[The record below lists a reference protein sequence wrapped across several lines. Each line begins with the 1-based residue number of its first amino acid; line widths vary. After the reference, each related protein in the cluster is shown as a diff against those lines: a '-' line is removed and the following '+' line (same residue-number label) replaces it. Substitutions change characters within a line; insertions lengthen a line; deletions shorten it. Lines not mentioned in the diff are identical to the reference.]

1 MQRLLIIS
9 ILLLQTLFLQGQFLQ
24 NISEEEKQKLSDRMF
39 GHVSA
44 LAHDSMMGREAGTEG
59 ELKAMYYIAKQ
70 FKNAGLQPLPEKNYW
85 IPFSFSEGYSY
96 QSGSISFQNK
106 EYSQNEYFLYLNPLV
121 NYNFSGNTFFIGDGL
136 NEADYK
142 MLNSSFNKNAV
153 IVIDINFSDTCDNA
167 TDQKYLPLLE
177 KAVAKAT
184 FINPEAVILV
194 SSDVKKFP
202 AIASINLDQA
212 RPNIPVICTGKTLS
226 KKILKSDNSEIQSK
240 CEFSKNE
247 KTGYNVAAWIDN
259 GKPTTIV
266 FGAHYDHLGFGKSGS
281 LSTDS
286 AVHNGADDNASGTA
300 LMIELARILNESGIN
315 NHNYLFV
322 AFGAEEKGL
331 LGSKAFLNQKIIAD
345 SSIMAMLNFDMV
357 GRMDTAEPKLNI
369 LGTGTAAE
377 WDSLI
382 TTASSGPV
390 TVKKSESGTAGSDQ
404 MSFYLKN
411 IPVLFFIT
419 GMHEDYHKPSDDAEK
434 INREGMADVLLIA
447 LKITAK
453 LDNIQDLKFVRSESG
468 SGGNGRRPG
477 VTLGVIPDH
486 AWEGKGMR
494 IDAVTK
500 DKTADKAGLLKG
512 DIVIQIGDMPVTD
525 IMSYMKALSAYK
537 KGDKAKITYLRGQT
551 ENSVEVVF

>member
-1 MQRLLIIS
+1 M
-9 ILLLQTLFLQGQFLQ
+9 
-24 NISEEEKQKLSDRMF
+24 
-39 GHVSA
+39 
-44 LAHDSMMGREAGTEG
+44 
-59 ELKAMYYIAKQ
+59 
-70 FKNAGLQPLPEKNYW
+70 
-85 IPFSFSEGYSY
+85 
-96 QSGSISFQNK
+96 
-106 EYSQNEYFLYLNPLV
+106 
-121 NYNFSGNTFFIGDGL
+121 
-136 NEADYK
+136 
-142 MLNSSFNKNAV
+142 
-153 IVIDINFSDTCDNA
+153 
-167 TDQKYLPLLE
+167 PLLE
-177 KAVAKAT
+177 SAVAKAT
-184 FINPEAVILV
+184 FFNPEAVILV
-194 SSDVKKFP
+194 SSNVKKFP
-202 AIASINLDQA
+202 AMSSINPDQA
-212 RPNIPVICTGKTLS
+212 KPNIPVICVGKTLS
-226 KKILKSDNSEIQSK
+226 KKILKRRDSEIQSR

-247 KTGYNVAAWIDN
+247 QTGYNVAAWIDN
-259 GKPTTIV
+259 GKPSTIV

-300 LMIELARILNESGIN
+300 LLIELARIIYQSGIN
-315 NHNYLFV
+315 NHNYVFI

-331 LGSKAFLNQKIIAD
+331 LGSKAFLNQRIIAD
-345 SSIMAMLNFDMV
+345 TTIMAMLNFDMV
-357 GRMDTAEPKLNI
+357 GRMNSDEPKLNI

-382 TTASSGPV
+382 ASAYSGPV
-390 TVKKSESGTAGSDQ
+390 TVKKSVSGTAGSDQ
-404 MSFYLKN
+404 MSFYLKS

-419 GMHEDYHKPSDDAEK
+419 GMHEDYHKPSDDVEK
-434 INREGMADVLLIA
+434 INRQGMADVLMIA
-447 LKITAK
+447 LNITAK
-453 LDNIQDLKFVRSESG
+453 LDSMQGLKFVRIESVG
-468 SGGNGRRPG
+468 LDRSRRSG

>member
-1 MQRLLIIS
+1 
-9 ILLLQTLFLQGQFLQ
+9 
-24 NISEEEKQKLSDRMF
+24 
-39 GHVSA
+39 
-44 LAHDSMMGREAGTEG
+44 
-59 ELKAMYYIAKQ
+59 
-70 FKNAGLQPLPEKNYW
+70 
-85 IPFSFSEGYSY
+85 
-96 QSGSISFQNK
+96 
-106 EYSQNEYFLYLNPLV
+106 
-121 NYNFSGNTFFIGDGL
+121 
-136 NEADYK
+136 
-142 MLNSSFNKNAV
+142 
-153 IVIDINFSDTCDNA
+153 
-167 TDQKYLPLLE
+167 
-177 KAVAKAT
+177 
-184 FINPEAVILV
+184 
-194 SSDVKKFP
+194 
-202 AIASINLDQA
+202 
-212 RPNIPVICTGKTLS
+212 
-226 KKILKSDNSEIQSK
+226 
-240 CEFSKNE
+240 
-247 KTGYNVAAWIDN
+247 

-447 LKITAK
+447 LQITSK
-453 LDNIQDLKFVRSESG
+453 LDSMQDLNFVRSDASSG
-468 SGGNGRRPG
+468 DRGRRPG

-537 KGDKAKITYLRGQT
+537 KGDKAKITYLRGQI

>member
-1 MQRLLIIS
+1 MYRIVCVL
-9 ILLLQTLFLQGQFLQ
+9 ILLLQTLFLQGQFFLS
-24 NISEEEKQKLSDRMF
+24 ISDEEKQLLSDRMF
-39 GHVSA
+39 SHVSA

-59 ELKAMYYIAKQ
+59 ELKAMYYIAGQ
-70 FKNAGLQPLPEKNYW
+70 FKNAGLQPLPEKNYG
-85 IPFSFSEGYSY
+85 IPFSFSEGYTY
-96 QSGSISFQNK
+96 QLGSITFLNK

-121 NYNFSGNTFFIGDGL
+121 NYNFSGKTVFVGNGL
-136 NEADYK
+136 NDADYK
-142 MLNSSFNKNAV
+142 VLNSSYNKNAV
-153 IVIDINFSDTCDNA
+153 IVIDINFADTCKDA
-167 TDQKYLPLLE
+167 TDQKYMSLLE
-177 KAVAKAT
+177 SAVAKAT

-202 AIASINLDQA
+202 ALASINLDQA
-212 RPNIPVICTGKTLS
+212 RPNIPVICVGKTLS
-226 KKILKSDNSEIQSK
+226 KKILKSRDSEIQSR

-281 LSTDS
+281 LSADS

-300 LMIELARILNESGIN
+300 LLIEIARIIYQSGVS
-315 NHNYLFV
+315 NHNYVFV

-345 SSIMAMLNFDMV
+345 STIMAMLNFDMV
-357 GRMDTAEPKLNI
+357 GRMNSDEPKLNI

-382 TTASSGPV
+382 TSAYSGPV
-390 TVKKSESGTAGSDQ
+390 IIKKSESGTAGSDQ

-419 GMHEDYHKPSDDAEK
+419 GMHEDYHKPSDDADK
-434 INREGMADVLLIA
+434 INRKGMTDVLLIA
-447 LKITAK
+447 LEITAK
-453 LDNIQDLKFVRSESG
+453 LDSMQGLKFVRNDAGDSDR
-468 SGGNGRRPG
+468 GRRPG

-500 DKTADKAGLLKG
+500 DKTADKAGMLKG

-537 KGDKAKITYLRGQT
+537 KGDKAKITYLRGQI
-551 ENSVEVVF
+551 ENTIEVVF